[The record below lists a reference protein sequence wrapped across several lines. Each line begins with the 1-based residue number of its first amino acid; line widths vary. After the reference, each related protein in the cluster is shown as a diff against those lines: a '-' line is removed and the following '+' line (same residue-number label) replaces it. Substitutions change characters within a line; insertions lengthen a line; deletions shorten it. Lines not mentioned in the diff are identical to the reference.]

1 MQEDRL
7 PPGIARVRADNPSPL
22 TLDGTNTY
30 IVEGWVIDPGPDD
43 ERHLDA
49 IVAAAGTTGIAGV
62 VLTHSHVDHSEGAAP
77 LARRAAVEVVQPRDG
92 ERVGP
97 LEAIATPGHSADH
110 VSLLRERVLFSGDT
124 VLGAGSVFISPGE
137 GSLAAYLDSLR
148 RLRELEL
155 DAILPGHGPVVWDPR
170 AKLDEYIEHRIER
183 ESKVVAALE
192 AGTRTR
198 DELLDRAWDDVD
210 FEAAPYLRYAAGLTL
225 DAHIDKLVEEG
236 RLERAPWASSE

>member
-49 IVAAAGTTGIAGV
+49 IVAAAGTTGIAGI
-62 VLTHSHVDHSEGAAP
+62 VLTHSHIDHSEGAEP

-124 VLGAGSVFISPGE
+124 VLGAGSV
-137 GSLAAYLDSLR
+137 AAYLSSLR

-170 AKLDEYIEHRIER
+170 AKLDEYIEHRLER
-183 ESKVVAALE
+183 ERKVVAALD
-192 AGTRTR
+192 AGARTR

-210 FEAAPYLRYAAGLTL
+210 FDAAPYLRYAAGLTL
-225 DAHIDKLVEEG
+225 DAHIEKLVEEG
-236 RLERAPWASSE
+236 RLERAPWAPSE